1 MFIKNR
7 ARAFTLVE
15 LLVTLAV
22 GGALL
27 ATVAMLSANF
37 MKAVAFLTDSVELD
51 AKSRIAFDRLS
62 REIRQCD
69 GVASCN
75 ANELVLRLGTNRVAF
90 AYNPDTRHLMRNT
103 STNAELY
110 LGSCDY
116 VRFDLFQRNV
126 MGQSYDQYPAATP
139 ESCKVVQISWICSRE
154 LLGFRASTA
163 TMQSA
168 KVVIRKQHEL

>member
-1 MFIKNR
+1 M
-7 ARAFTLVE
+7 VE
-15 LLVTLAV
+15 LLITLAI

-27 ATVAMLSANF
+27 ATVAMLSTNF
-37 MKAVAFLTDSVELD
+37 MKSVAFLTDSVELD

-69 GVASCN
+69 GVAACT
-75 ANELVLRLGTNRVAF
+75 ANELVLRLGSNRVSF
-90 AYNPDTRHLMRNT
+90 VYNPDTRHLMRNT
-103 STNAELY
+103 STNTELY

-116 VRFDLFQRNV
+116 IRFDLFQRNLKSE
-126 MGQSYDQYPAATP
+126 SYDHYPAATP